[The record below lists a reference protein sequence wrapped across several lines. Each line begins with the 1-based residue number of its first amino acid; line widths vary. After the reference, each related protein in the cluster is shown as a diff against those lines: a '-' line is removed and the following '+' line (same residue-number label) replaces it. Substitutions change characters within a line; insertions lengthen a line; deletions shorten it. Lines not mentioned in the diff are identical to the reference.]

1 MLTPDQTTQLKA
13 RLQADL
19 ARLADHAH
27 SALDFTMD
35 RDRDRIGRDSMDEA
49 TEEETYSTQL
59 RLHDRET
66 FLLGKIRE
74 AMVRLEAGEID
85 ESEECSEPIG
95 FKRLLARPVTTLC
108 FECTTAREPV
118 HAYERAE
125 EGSAG
130 KARRLVGA
138 ARVRAGNFPACATSG
153 SIGSS
158 GMPDGYTS
166 TERLDHG
173 GMAEV
178 FRGVAES
185 MEGFK

>member
-1 MLTPDQTTQLKA
+1 LHKRSLRDSATHSKLIAGGMARRIDDTFAARRLEPMLTPEQTTQLKA

-74 AMVRLEAGEID
+74 AIARLEKGEID
-85 ESEECSEPIG
+85 ECEECSEPIG

-108 FECTTAREPV
+108 FECKTAREQV
-118 HAYERAE
+118 EAD
-125 EGSAG
+125 EGG
-130 KARRLVGA
+130 
-138 ARVRAGNFPACATSG
+138 
-153 SIGSS
+153 
-158 GMPDGYTS
+158 
-166 TERLDHG
+166 E
-173 GMAEV
+173 
-178 FRGVAES
+178 
-185 MEGFK
+185 